1 MSGQG
6 VSPIDLYFEA
16 VNGAVMPFII
26 KIKIVPLVFLLAFY
40 FAFMLNWRGV
50 LHFYDI
56 LYKLEDFKIG
66 FAVSLPILLV
76 AALNFVFVPFSF
88 RYLVK
93 PFFALLLVLSAIVS
107 YTMMKY
113 RVLFDQNMIQNIFE
127 TNQSE
132 AYAYFSLPILGWVTL
147 AGIIP
152 AASLFLVKIEYE
164 TEWYKGIILRVLS
177 MIASLFIIGIIA
189 TLYYQDY
196 VSVGRNNPNLQR
208 EIVPANFINSSTKYI
223 YNRYFAEPIPFSTLG
238 DDAIRAMDKDKPT
251 LMFLVVGETARGKN
265 FSMNGYEKDT
275 NPFTSKVGGVIS
287 FKDVRSCGT
296 ATAVSVPCM
305 FSNMGRKEF
314 DANQA
319 RNSEGLLDVL
329 QKTGISI
336 FWKENDGGCKGVCD
350 RVPNI
355 EIKPKDYPKFCDK
368 NTCYDEVLL
377 QNLDDEIARMKGDKL
392 IGFHL
397 IGSHGPTYYKRYPD
411 AYRQFL
417 PDCPRSDIENCTDEE
432 LTNTYDNTIRYTDFV
447 IAEMIAKLKTYE
459 DKYNTAL
466 IYVSDHGESLGALG
480 LYLHGTPYKFAP
492 DDQTRVPMQVWMS
505 PNFTKEK
512 GLDMKCLQNNSAI
525 YRYSHDNLFPSVLGL
540 WDIKTKV
547 YDKTLDIF
555 KQCRKN

>member
-1 MSGQG
+1 MFS
-6 VSPIDLYFEA
+6 A
-16 VNGAVMPFII
+16 VRIKVVPF
-26 KIKIVPLVFLLAFY
+26 VLLLALVFAFL
-40 FAFMLNWRGV
+40 LNWPV
-50 LHFYDI
+50 LLHFYDI
-56 LYKLEDFKIG
+56 LSNIEHFKIG
-66 FAVSLPILLV
+66 FVVSIPFLLV
-76 AALNFVFVPFSF
+76 AALNFVFMPFSIRF
-88 RYLVK
+88 LMK
-93 PFFALLLVLSAIVS
+93 PFFAFLFATGSIAS

-113 RVLFDQNMIQNIFE
+113 RVLFDGDMIQNIFE

-132 AYAYFSLPILGWVTL
+132 AFAYVNAPIIIWVLLTGL
-147 AGIIP
+147 LP
-152 AASLFLVKIEYE
+152 AALIFFVKIEYAS
-164 TEWYKGIILRVLS
+164 TWYKGIAQRLLS
-177 MIASLFIIGIIA
+177 MFFSLVIVGIIA
-189 TLYYQDY
+189 ALYYQDY
-196 VSVGRNNPNLQR
+196 ASIGRNNQTLNR
-208 EIVPANFINSSTKYI
+208 EIVPANFMYSTSKYL
-223 YNRYFAEPIPFSTLG
+223 YRRYMAEPIPFVTLG
-238 DDAIRAMDKDKPT
+238 DDATRVTKKDKPT

-275 NPFTSKVGGVIS
+275 NPFTSKSGGVIS
-287 FKDVRSCGT
+287 FNDVRSCGT

-314 DANQA
+314 DDNRA

-355 EIKPKDYPKFCDK
+355 EIKPKDHPKFCDK
-368 NTCYDEVLL
+368 NTCYDEVVL
-377 QNLDDEIARMKGDKL
+377 QDLDSEIAQMKGDKL
-392 IGFHL
+392 VGFHL

-411 AYRQFL
+411 AHRQFT

-466 IYVSDHGESLGALG
+466 LYVSDHGESLGAMG

-505 PNFTKEK
+505 PGFTKEK
-512 GLDMKCLQNNSAI
+512 GVDMACLQQKAADT
-525 YRYSHDNLFPSVLGL
+525 RYSHDNIFSSVLGI
-540 WDIKTKV
+540 WDVKTSV
-547 YDKTLDIF
+547 YEKGLDIF
-555 KQCRKN
+555 SQCRTVQ

>member
-1 MSGQG
+1 MFS
-6 VSPIDLYFEA
+6 A
-16 VNGAVMPFII
+16 VRIKVVPF
-26 KIKIVPLVFLLAFY
+26 VLLLALVFAFL
-40 FAFMLNWRGV
+40 LNWPV
-50 LHFYDI
+50 LLHFYDI
-56 LYKLEDFKIG
+56 LSNIEHFKIG
-66 FAVSLPILLV
+66 FVVSIPFLLV
-76 AALNFVFVPFSF
+76 AALNFVFMPFSIRF
-88 RYLVK
+88 LMK
-93 PFFALLLVLSAIVS
+93 PFFAFLFVTGSIAS

-113 RVLFDQNMIQNIFE
+113 RVLFDGDMIQNIFE

-132 AYAYFSLPILGWVTL
+132 AFAYVNAPIIIWVLLTGL
-147 AGIIP
+147 LP
-152 AASLFLVKIEYE
+152 AALIFFVKIEYAS
-164 TEWYKGIILRVLS
+164 TWYKGIAQRLLS
-177 MIASLFIIGIIA
+177 MFFSLVIVGIIA
-189 TLYYQDY
+189 ALYYQDY
-196 VSVGRNNPNLQR
+196 ASIGRNNQTLNR
-208 EIVPANFINSSTKYI
+208 EIVPANFMYSTSKYL
-223 YNRYFAEPIPFSTLG
+223 YRRYMAEPIPFVTLG
-238 DDAIRAMDKDKPT
+238 DDATRVTKKDKPT

-275 NPFTSKVGGVIS
+275 NPFTSKSGGVIS
-287 FKDVRSCGT
+287 FNDVRSCGT

-314 DANQA
+314 DDNRA

-355 EIKPKDYPKFCDK
+355 EIKPKDHPKFCDK
-368 NTCYDEVLL
+368 NTCYDEVVL
-377 QNLDDEIARMKGDKL
+377 QDLDSEIAQMKGDKL
-392 IGFHL
+392 VGFHL

-411 AYRQFL
+411 AHRQFT

-466 IYVSDHGESLGALG
+466 LYVSDHGESLGAMG

-505 PNFTKEK
+505 PGFTKEK
-512 GLDMKCLQNNSAI
+512 GVDMACLQQKAADT
-525 YRYSHDNLFPSVLGL
+525 RYSHDNIFSSVLGI
-540 WDIKTKV
+540 WDVKTSV
-547 YDKTLDIF
+547 YEKGLDIF
-555 KQCRKN
+555 SQCRNVQ

>member
-1 MSGQG
+1 MFS
-6 VSPIDLYFEA
+6 A
-16 VNGAVMPFII
+16 VRIKVVPF
-26 KIKIVPLVFLLAFY
+26 VLLLALVFAFL
-40 FAFMLNWRGV
+40 LNWPV
-50 LHFYDI
+50 LLHFYDI
-56 LYKLEDFKIG
+56 LSNIEHFKIG
-66 FAVSLPILLV
+66 FVVSIPFLLV
-76 AALNFVFVPFSF
+76 AALNFVFMPFSIRF
-88 RYLVK
+88 LMK
-93 PFFALLLVLSAIVS
+93 PFFAFLFVTGSIAS

-113 RVLFDQNMIQNIFE
+113 RVLFDGDMIQNIFE

-132 AYAYFSLPILGWVTL
+132 AFAYVNAPIIIWVILTGL
-147 AGIIP
+147 LP
-152 AASLFLVKIEYE
+152 AALIFFVKIEYAS
-164 TEWYKGIILRVLS
+164 TWYKGIAQRLLS
-177 MIASLFIIGIIA
+177 MFFSLVIVGIIA
-189 TLYYQDY
+189 ALYYQDY
-196 VSVGRNNPNLQR
+196 ASIGRNNQTLNR
-208 EIVPANFINSSTKYI
+208 EIVPANFMYSTSKYL
-223 YNRYFAEPIPFSTLG
+223 YRRYMAEPIPFVTLG
-238 DDAIRAMDKDKPT
+238 DDATRVTKKDKPT

-275 NPFTSKVGGVIS
+275 NPFTSKSGGVIS
-287 FKDVRSCGT
+287 FNDVRSCGT

-314 DANQA
+314 DDNRA

-368 NTCYDEVLL
+368 NTCYDEVVL
-377 QNLDDEIARMKGDKL
+377 QDLDSEIAQMKGDKL
-392 IGFHL
+392 VGFHL

-411 AYRQFL
+411 AHRQFT

-466 IYVSDHGESLGALG
+466 LYVSDHGESLGALG

-505 PNFTKEK
+505 PGFTKEK
-512 GLDMKCLQNNSAI
+512 GVDMACLQQKAADT
-525 YRYSHDNLFPSVLGL
+525 RYSHDNIFSSVLGI
-540 WDIKTKV
+540 WDVKTSV
-547 YDKTLDIF
+547 YEKGLDIF
-555 KQCRKN
+555 SQCRNVQ

>member
-1 MSGQG
+1 
-6 VSPIDLYFEA
+6 
-16 VNGAVMPFII
+16 MPFII

-50 LHFYDI
+50 LHFYDV
-56 LYKLEDFKIG
+56 LYKLEDFKLG

-547 YDKTLDIF
+547 YDNGNSDNKCDTHG
-555 KQCRKN
+555 

>member
-1 MSGQG
+1 MFS
-6 VSPIDLYFEA
+6 A
-16 VNGAVMPFII
+16 VRIKVVPF
-26 KIKIVPLVFLLAFY
+26 VLLLALVFAFL
-40 FAFMLNWRGV
+40 LNWPV
-50 LHFYDI
+50 LLHFYDI
-56 LYKLEDFKIG
+56 LSNIEHFKIG
-66 FAVSLPILLV
+66 FVVSIPFLLV
-76 AALNFVFVPFSF
+76 AALNFVFMPFSIRF
-88 RYLVK
+88 LMK
-93 PFFALLLVLSAIVS
+93 PFFAFLFVTGSIAS

-113 RVLFDQNMIQNIFE
+113 RVLFDGDMIQNIFE

-132 AYAYFSLPILGWVTL
+132 AFAYVNAPIIIWVILTGL
-147 AGIIP
+147 LP
-152 AASLFLVKIEYE
+152 AALIFFVRIEYAS
-164 TEWYKGIILRVLS
+164 TWYKGIAQRLLS
-177 MIASLFIIGIIA
+177 MFFSLVIVGIIA
-189 TLYYQDY
+189 ALYYQDY
-196 VSVGRNNPNLQR
+196 ASIGRNNQTLNR
-208 EIVPANFINSSTKYI
+208 EIVPANFMYSTSKYL
-223 YNRYFAEPIPFSTLG
+223 YRRYMAEPIPFVTLG
-238 DDAIRAMDKDKPT
+238 DDATRVTKKDKPT

-275 NPFTSKVGGVIS
+275 NPFTSKSGGVIS
-287 FKDVRSCGT
+287 FNDVRSCGT

-314 DANQA
+314 DDNRA

-355 EIKPKDYPKFCDK
+355 EIEPKDHPKFCDK
-368 NTCYDEVLL
+368 NTCYDEVVL
-377 QNLDDEIARMKGDKL
+377 QDLDSEIAQMKGDKL
-392 IGFHL
+392 VGFHL

-411 AYRQFL
+411 AHRQFT

-466 IYVSDHGESLGALG
+466 LYVSDHGESLGAMG

-505 PNFTKEK
+505 PGFTKEK
-512 GLDMKCLQNNSAI
+512 GVDMACLQQKAADT
-525 YRYSHDNLFPSVLGL
+525 RYSHDNIFSSVLGI
-540 WDIKTKV
+540 WDVKTSV
-547 YDKTLDIF
+547 YEKGLDIF
-555 KQCRKN
+555 SQCRNVQ

>member
-1 MSGQG
+1 MFS
-6 VSPIDLYFEA
+6 A
-16 VNGAVMPFII
+16 VRIKVVPF
-26 KIKIVPLVFLLAFY
+26 VLLLALVFAFL
-40 FAFMLNWRGV
+40 LNWPV
-50 LHFYDI
+50 LLHFYDI
-56 LYKLEDFKIG
+56 LSNIEHFKIG
-66 FAVSLPILLV
+66 FVVSIPFLLV
-76 AALNFVFVPFSF
+76 AALNFVFMPFSIRF
-88 RYLVK
+88 LMK
-93 PFFALLLVLSAIVS
+93 PFFAFLFVTGSIAS

-113 RVLFDQNMIQNIFE
+113 RVLFDGDMIQNIFE

-132 AYAYFSLPILGWVTL
+132 AFAYVNAPIIIWVLLTGL
-147 AGIIP
+147 LP
-152 AASLFLVKIEYE
+152 AALIFFVKIEYAS
-164 TEWYKGIILRVLS
+164 TWYKGIAQRLLS
-177 MIASLFIIGIIA
+177 MFFSLVIVGIIA
-189 TLYYQDY
+189 ALYYQDY
-196 VSVGRNNPNLQR
+196 ASIGRNNQTLNR
-208 EIVPANFINSSTKYI
+208 EIVPANFMYSTSKYL
-223 YNRYFAEPIPFSTLG
+223 YRRYMAEPIPFVTLG
-238 DDAIRAMDKDKPT
+238 DDATRVTKKDKPT

-275 NPFTSKVGGVIS
+275 NPFTSKSGGVIS
-287 FKDVRSCGT
+287 FNDVRSCGT

-314 DANQA
+314 DDNRA

-355 EIKPKDYPKFCDK
+355 EIKPKDHPKFCDK
-368 NTCYDEVLL
+368 NTCYDEVVL
-377 QNLDDEIARMKGDKL
+377 QDLDSEIAQMKGDKL
-392 IGFHL
+392 VGFHL

-411 AYRQFL
+411 AHRQFT

-466 IYVSDHGESLGALG
+466 LYVSDHGESLGAMG

-505 PNFTKEK
+505 PGFTKEK
-512 GLDMKCLQNNSAI
+512 GVDMACLQQKAADT
-525 YRYSHDNLFPSVLGL
+525 RYSHDNIFSSVLGI
-540 WDIKTKV
+540 WDVKTSV
-547 YDKTLDIF
+547 YEKGLDIF
-555 KQCRKN
+555 SQCRTVQ

>member
-1 MSGQG
+1 MFS
-6 VSPIDLYFEA
+6 A
-16 VNGAVMPFII
+16 VRIKVVPF
-26 KIKIVPLVFLLAFY
+26 VLLLALVFAFL
-40 FAFMLNWRGV
+40 LNWPV
-50 LHFYDI
+50 LLHFYDI
-56 LYKLEDFKIG
+56 LSNIEHFKIG
-66 FAVSLPILLV
+66 FVVSIPFLLV
-76 AALNFVFVPFSF
+76 AALNFVFMPFSIRF
-88 RYLVK
+88 LMK
-93 PFFALLLVLSAIVS
+93 PFFAFLFVTGSIAS

-113 RVLFDQNMIQNIFE
+113 RVLFDGDMIQNIFE

-132 AYAYFSLPILGWVTL
+132 AFAYVNAPILIWVLLTGL
-147 AGIIP
+147 LP
-152 AASLFLVKIEYE
+152 AALIFFVKIEYAS
-164 TEWYKGIILRVLS
+164 TWYKGIAQRLLS
-177 MIASLFIIGIIA
+177 MFFSLVIVGIIA
-189 TLYYQDY
+189 ALYYQDY
-196 VSVGRNNPNLQR
+196 ASIGRNNQTLNR
-208 EIVPANFINSSTKYI
+208 EIVPANFMYSTSKYL
-223 YNRYFAEPIPFSTLG
+223 YRRYMAEPIPFVTLG
-238 DDAIRAMDKDKPT
+238 DDATRVTKKDKPT

-275 NPFTSKVGGVIS
+275 NPFTSKSGGVIS
-287 FKDVRSCGT
+287 FNDVRSCGT

-314 DANQA
+314 DDNRA

-355 EIKPKDYPKFCDK
+355 EIEPKDHPKFCDK
-368 NTCYDEVLL
+368 NTCYDEVVL
-377 QNLDDEIARMKGDKL
+377 QDLDNEIAQMKGDKL
-392 IGFHL
+392 VGFHL

-411 AYRQFL
+411 AHRQFT

-466 IYVSDHGESLGALG
+466 LYVSDHGESLGALG

-505 PNFTKEK
+505 PGFTKEK
-512 GLDMKCLQNNSAI
+512 GVDMACLQQKAADT
-525 YRYSHDNLFPSVLGL
+525 RYSHDNIFSSVLGI
-540 WDIKTKV
+540 WDVKTSV
-547 YDKTLDIF
+547 YEKGLDIF
-555 KQCRKN
+555 SQCRNVQ

>member
-1 MSGQG
+1 MFS
-6 VSPIDLYFEA
+6 A
-16 VNGAVMPFII
+16 VRIKVVPF
-26 KIKIVPLVFLLAFY
+26 VLLLALVFAFL
-40 FAFMLNWRGV
+40 LNWPV
-50 LHFYDI
+50 LLHFYDI
-56 LYKLEDFKIG
+56 LSNIEHFKIG
-66 FAVSLPILLV
+66 FVVSIPFLLV
-76 AALNFVFVPFSF
+76 AALNFVFMPFSIRF
-88 RYLVK
+88 LMK
-93 PFFALLLVLSAIVS
+93 PFFAFLFVTGSIAS

-113 RVLFDQNMIQNIFE
+113 RVLFDGDMIQNIFE

-132 AYAYFSLPILGWVTL
+132 AFAYVNAPIIIWVLLTGL
-147 AGIIP
+147 LP
-152 AASLFLVKIEYE
+152 AALIFFVKIEYAS
-164 TEWYKGIILRVLS
+164 TWYKGIAQRLLS
-177 MIASLFIIGIIA
+177 MFFSLVIVGIIA
-189 TLYYQDY
+189 ALYYQDY
-196 VSVGRNNPNLQR
+196 ASIGRNNQTLNR
-208 EIVPANFINSSTKYI
+208 EIVPANFMYSTSKYL
-223 YNRYFAEPIPFSTLG
+223 YRRYMAEPIPFVTLG
-238 DDAIRAMDKDKPT
+238 DDATRVTKKDKPT

-275 NPFTSKVGGVIS
+275 NPFTSKSGGVIS
-287 FKDVRSCGT
+287 FNDVRSCGT

-314 DANQA
+314 DDNRA

-368 NTCYDEVLL
+368 NTCYDEVVL
-377 QNLDDEIARMKGDKL
+377 QDLDNEIAQMKGDKL
-392 IGFHL
+392 VGFHL

-411 AYRQFL
+411 AHRQFT

-466 IYVSDHGESLGALG
+466 LYVSDHGESLGAMG

-505 PNFTKEK
+505 PGFTKEK
-512 GLDMKCLQNNSAI
+512 GVDMACLQQKAADT
-525 YRYSHDNLFPSVLGL
+525 RYSHDNIFSSVLGI
-540 WDIKTKV
+540 WDVKTSV
-547 YDKTLDIF
+547 YEKGLDIF
-555 KQCRKN
+555 SQCRTVQ

>member
-1 MSGQG
+1 MFS
-6 VSPIDLYFEA
+6 A
-16 VNGAVMPFII
+16 VRIKVVPF
-26 KIKIVPLVFLLAFY
+26 VLLLALVFAFL
-40 FAFMLNWRGV
+40 LNWPV
-50 LHFYDI
+50 LLHFYDI
-56 LYKLEDFKIG
+56 LSNIEHFKIG
-66 FAVSLPILLV
+66 FVVSIPFLLV
-76 AALNFVFVPFSF
+76 AALNFVFMPFSIRF
-88 RYLVK
+88 LMK
-93 PFFALLLVLSAIVS
+93 PFFAFLFVTGSIAS

-113 RVLFDQNMIQNIFE
+113 RVLFDGDMIQNIFE

-132 AYAYFSLPILGWVTL
+132 AFAYVNAPIIIWVLLTGL
-147 AGIIP
+147 LP
-152 AASLFLVKIEYE
+152 AALIFFVKIEYAS
-164 TEWYKGIILRVLS
+164 TWYKGIAQRLLS
-177 MIASLFIIGIIA
+177 MFFSLVIVGIIA
-189 TLYYQDY
+189 ALYYQDY
-196 VSVGRNNPNLQR
+196 ASIGRNNQTLNR
-208 EIVPANFINSSTKYI
+208 EIVPANFMYSTSKYL
-223 YNRYFAEPIPFSTLG
+223 YRRYMAEPIPFVTLG
-238 DDAIRAMDKDKPT
+238 DDATRVTKKDKPT

-275 NPFTSKVGGVIS
+275 NPFTSKSGGVIS
-287 FKDVRSCGT
+287 FNDVRSCGT

-314 DANQA
+314 DDNRA

-355 EIKPKDYPKFCDK
+355 EVKPKDYPKFCDK
-368 NTCYDEVLL
+368 NTCYDEVVL
-377 QNLDDEIARMKGDKL
+377 QDLDSEIAQMKGDKL
-392 IGFHL
+392 VGFHL

-411 AYRQFL
+411 AHRQFT

-466 IYVSDHGESLGALG
+466 LYVSDHGESLGAMG

-505 PNFTKEK
+505 PGFTKEK
-512 GLDMKCLQNNSAI
+512 GVDMACLQQKAADT
-525 YRYSHDNLFPSVLGL
+525 RYSHDNIFSSVLGI
-540 WDIKTKV
+540 WDVKTSV
-547 YDKTLDIF
+547 YEKGLDIF
-555 KQCRKN
+555 SQCRTVQ

>member
-1 MSGQG
+1 MFS
-6 VSPIDLYFEA
+6 A
-16 VNGAVMPFII
+16 VRIKVVPF
-26 KIKIVPLVFLLAFY
+26 VLLLALVFAFL
-40 FAFMLNWRGV
+40 LNWPV
-50 LHFYDI
+50 LLHFYDI
-56 LYKLEDFKIG
+56 LSNIEHFKIG
-66 FAVSLPILLV
+66 FVVSIPFLLV
-76 AALNFVFVPFSF
+76 AALNFVFMPFSIRF
-88 RYLVK
+88 LMK
-93 PFFALLLVLSAIVS
+93 PFFAFLFVTGSIAS

-113 RVLFDQNMIQNIFE
+113 RVLFDGDMIQNIFE

-132 AYAYFSLPILGWVTL
+132 AFAYVNAPIIIWVLLTGL
-147 AGIIP
+147 LP
-152 AASLFLVKIEYE
+152 AALIFFVKIEYAS
-164 TEWYKGIILRVLS
+164 TWYKGIAQRLLS
-177 MIASLFIIGIIA
+177 MFFSLVIVGIIA
-189 TLYYQDY
+189 ALYYQDY
-196 VSVGRNNPNLQR
+196 ASIGRNNQTLNR
-208 EIVPANFINSSTKYI
+208 EIVPANFMYSTSKYL
-223 YNRYFAEPIPFSTLG
+223 YRRYMAEPIPFVTLG
-238 DDAIRAMDKDKPT
+238 DDATRVTKKDKPT

-275 NPFTSKVGGVIS
+275 NPFTSKSGGVIS
-287 FKDVRSCGT
+287 FNDVRSCGA

-314 DANQA
+314 DDNRA

-368 NTCYDEVLL
+368 NTCYDEVVL
-377 QNLDDEIARMKGDKL
+377 QDLDSEIAQMKGDKL
-392 IGFHL
+392 VGFHL

-411 AYRQFL
+411 AHRQFT

-466 IYVSDHGESLGALG
+466 LYVSDHGESLGAMG

-505 PNFTKEK
+505 PGFTKEK
-512 GLDMKCLQNNSAI
+512 GVDMACLQQKAADT
-525 YRYSHDNLFPSVLGL
+525 RYSHDNIFSSVLGI
-540 WDIKTKV
+540 WDVKTSV
-547 YDKTLDIF
+547 YEKGLDIF
-555 KQCRKN
+555 SQCRTVQ

>member
-1 MSGQG
+1 MFS
-6 VSPIDLYFEA
+6 A
-16 VNGAVMPFII
+16 VRIKVVPF
-26 KIKIVPLVFLLAFY
+26 VLLLALVFAFL
-40 FAFMLNWRGV
+40 LNWPV
-50 LHFYDI
+50 LLHFYDI
-56 LYKLEDFKIG
+56 LSNIEHFKIG
-66 FAVSLPILLV
+66 FVVSIPFLLV
-76 AALNFVFVPFSF
+76 AALNFVFMPFSIRF
-88 RYLVK
+88 LMK
-93 PFFALLLVLSAIVS
+93 PFFAFLFVTGSIAS

-113 RVLFDQNMIQNIFE
+113 RVLFDGDMIQNIFE

-132 AYAYFSLPILGWVTL
+132 AFAYVNAPIIIWVLLTGL
-147 AGIIP
+147 LP
-152 AASLFLVKIEYE
+152 AALIFFVKIEYAS
-164 TEWYKGIILRVLS
+164 TWYKGIAQRLLS
-177 MIASLFIIGIIA
+177 MFFSLVIVGIIA
-189 TLYYQDY
+189 ALYYQDY
-196 VSVGRNNPNLQR
+196 ASIGRNNQTLNR
-208 EIVPANFINSSTKYI
+208 EIVPANFMYSTSKYL
-223 YNRYFAEPIPFSTLG
+223 YRRYMAEPIPFVTLG
-238 DDAIRAMDKDKPT
+238 DDATRVTKKDKPT

-275 NPFTSKVGGVIS
+275 NPFTSKSGGVIS
-287 FKDVRSCGT
+287 FNDVRSCGT

-314 DANQA
+314 DDNRA

-355 EIKPKDYPKFCDK
+355 EIKPKDHPKFCDK
-368 NTCYDEVLL
+368 NTCYDEVVL
-377 QNLDDEIARMKGDKL
+377 QDLDSEIAQMKGDKL
-392 IGFHL
+392 VGFHL

-411 AYRQFL
+411 AHRQFT

-466 IYVSDHGESLGALG
+466 LYVSDHGESLGAMG

-505 PNFTKEK
+505 PGFIKEK
-512 GLDMKCLQNNSAI
+512 GMNMECLQKNAAAN
-525 YRYSHDNLFPSVLGL
+525 RYSHDNIFSSVLGI
-540 WDIKTKV
+540 WDVKTAI
-547 YDKTLDIF
+547 YEQELDIF
-555 KQCRKN
+555 KQCRNN

>member
-1 MSGQG
+1 MFS
-6 VSPIDLYFEA
+6 A
-16 VNGAVMPFII
+16 VRIKVVPF
-26 KIKIVPLVFLLAFY
+26 VLLLALVFAFL
-40 FAFMLNWRGV
+40 LNWPV
-50 LHFYDI
+50 LLHFYDI
-56 LYKLEDFKIG
+56 LSNIEHFKIG
-66 FAVSLPILLV
+66 FVVSIPFLLI
-76 AALNFVFVPFSF
+76 AALNFVFMPFSIRF
-88 RYLVK
+88 LMK
-93 PFFALLLVLSAIVS
+93 PFFAFLFVTGSIAS

-113 RVLFDQNMIQNIFE
+113 RVLFDGDMIQNIFE

-132 AYAYFSLPILGWVTL
+132 AFAYVNAPIIIWVILTGL
-147 AGIIP
+147 LP
-152 AASLFLVKIEYE
+152 AALIFFVKIEYAS
-164 TEWYKGIILRVLS
+164 TWYKGIAQRLLS
-177 MIASLFIIGIIA
+177 MFFSLVIVGIIA
-189 TLYYQDY
+189 ALYYQDY
-196 VSVGRNNPNLQR
+196 ASIGRNNQTLNR
-208 EIVPANFINSSTKYI
+208 EIVPANFMYSTSKYL
-223 YNRYFAEPIPFSTLG
+223 YRRYMAEPIPFVTLG
-238 DDAIRAMDKDKPT
+238 DDATRVTKKDKPT

-275 NPFTSKVGGVIS
+275 NPFTSKSGGVIS
-287 FKDVRSCGT
+287 FNDLRSCGT

-314 DANQA
+314 DDNRA

-368 NTCYDEVLL
+368 NTCYDEVVL
-377 QNLDDEIARMKGDKL
+377 QELDSEIAQMKGDKL
-392 IGFHL
+392 VGFHL

-411 AYRQFL
+411 AHRLFT
-417 PDCPRSDIENCTDEE
+417 PDCPRIDIENCTDEE

-466 IYVSDHGESLGALG
+466 LYVSDHGESLGALG

-505 PNFTKEK
+505 PGFTKEK
-512 GLDMKCLQNNSAI
+512 GVDMACLQQKAADT
-525 YRYSHDNLFPSVLGL
+525 RYSHDNIFSSVLGI
-540 WDIKTKV
+540 WDVKTSV
-547 YDKTLDIF
+547 YEKGLDIF
-555 KQCRKN
+555 SKCRNIQ

>member
-1 MSGQG
+1 MFS
-6 VSPIDLYFEA
+6 A
-16 VNGAVMPFII
+16 VRIKVVPF
-26 KIKIVPLVFLLAFY
+26 VLLLALVFAFL
-40 FAFMLNWRGV
+40 LNWPV
-50 LHFYDI
+50 LLHFYDI
-56 LYKLEDFKIG
+56 LSNIEHFKIG
-66 FAVSLPILLV
+66 FVVSIPFLLV
-76 AALNFVFVPFSF
+76 AALNFVFMPFSIRF
-88 RYLVK
+88 LMK
-93 PFFALLLVLSAIVS
+93 PFFAFLFVTGSIAS

-113 RVLFDQNMIQNIFE
+113 RVLFDGDMIQNIFE

-132 AYAYFSLPILGWVTL
+132 AFAYVNAPIIIWVILTGL
-147 AGIIP
+147 LP
-152 AASLFLVKIEYE
+152 AALIFFVKIEYAS
-164 TEWYKGIILRVLS
+164 TWYKGIAQRLLS
-177 MIASLFIIGIIA
+177 MFFSLVIVGIIA
-189 TLYYQDY
+189 ALYYQDY
-196 VSVGRNNPNLQR
+196 ASIGRNNQTLNR
-208 EIVPANFINSSTKYI
+208 EIVPANFMYSTSKYL
-223 YNRYFAEPIPFSTLG
+223 YRRYMAEPIPFVTLG
-238 DDAIRAMDKDKPT
+238 DDATRVTKKDKPT

-275 NPFTSKVGGVIS
+275 NPFTSKSGGVIS
-287 FKDVRSCGT
+287 FNDVRSCGT

-314 DANQA
+314 DDNRA

-355 EIKPKDYPKFCDK
+355 EIEPKDHPKFCDK
-368 NTCYDEVLL
+368 NTCYDEVVL
-377 QNLDDEIARMKGDKL
+377 QDLDSEIAQMKGDKL
-392 IGFHL
+392 VGFHL

-411 AYRQFL
+411 AHRQFT

-466 IYVSDHGESLGALG
+466 LYVSDHGESLGAMG

-505 PNFTKEK
+505 PGFTKEK
-512 GLDMKCLQNNSAI
+512 GVDMACLQQKAADT
-525 YRYSHDNLFPSVLGL
+525 RYSHDNIFSSVLGI
-540 WDIKTKV
+540 WDVKTSV
-547 YDKTLDIF
+547 YEKGLDIF
-555 KQCRKN
+555 SQCRNVQ

>member
-1 MSGQG
+1 MFS
-6 VSPIDLYFEA
+6 A
-16 VNGAVMPFII
+16 VRIKVVPF
-26 KIKIVPLVFLLAFY
+26 VLLLALVFAFL
-40 FAFMLNWRGV
+40 LNWPV
-50 LHFYDI
+50 LLHFYDI
-56 LYKLEDFKIG
+56 LSNIEHFKIG
-66 FAVSLPILLV
+66 FVVSIPFLLV
-76 AALNFVFVPFSF
+76 AALNFVFMPFSIRF
-88 RYLVK
+88 LMK
-93 PFFALLLVLSAIVS
+93 PFFAFLFVTGSIAS

-113 RVLFDQNMIQNIFE
+113 RVLFDGDMIQNIFE

-132 AYAYFSLPILGWVTL
+132 AFAYVNAPIIIWVLLTGL
-147 AGIIP
+147 LP
-152 AASLFLVKIEYE
+152 AALIFFVKIEYAS
-164 TEWYKGIILRVLS
+164 TWYKGIAQRLLS
-177 MIASLFIIGIIA
+177 MFFSLVIVGIIA
-189 TLYYQDY
+189 ALYYQDY
-196 VSVGRNNPNLQR
+196 ASIGRNNQTLNR
-208 EIVPANFINSSTKYI
+208 EIVPANFMYSTSKYL
-223 YNRYFAEPIPFSTLG
+223 YRRYMAEPIPFVTLG
-238 DDAIRAMDKDKPT
+238 DDATRVTKKDKPT

-275 NPFTSKVGGVIS
+275 NPFTSKSGGVIS
-287 FKDVRSCGT
+287 FNDVRSCGT

-314 DANQA
+314 DDNRA

-368 NTCYDEVLL
+368 NTCYDEVVL
-377 QNLDDEIARMKGDKL
+377 QDLDSEIAQMKGDKL
-392 IGFHL
+392 VGFHL

-411 AYRQFL
+411 AHRQFT

-466 IYVSDHGESLGALG
+466 LYVSDHGESLGAMG

-505 PNFTKEK
+505 PGFTKEK
-512 GLDMKCLQNNSAI
+512 GVDMACLQQKAADT
-525 YRYSHDNLFPSVLGL
+525 RYSHDNIFSSVLGI
-540 WDIKTKV
+540 WDVKTSV
-547 YDKTLDIF
+547 YEKGLDIF
-555 KQCRKN
+555 SQCRTVQ

>member
-1 MSGQG
+1 MFS
-6 VSPIDLYFEA
+6 A
-16 VNGAVMPFII
+16 VRIKVVPF
-26 KIKIVPLVFLLAFY
+26 VLLLALVFAFL
-40 FAFMLNWRGV
+40 LNWPV
-50 LHFYDI
+50 LLHFYDI
-56 LYKLEDFKIG
+56 LSNIEHFKIG
-66 FAVSLPILLV
+66 FVVSIPFLLV
-76 AALNFVFVPFSF
+76 AALNFVFMPFSIRF
-88 RYLVK
+88 LMK
-93 PFFALLLVLSAIVS
+93 PFFAFLFVTGSIAS

-113 RVLFDQNMIQNIFE
+113 RVLFDGDMIQNIFE

-132 AYAYFSLPILGWVTL
+132 AFAYVNAPIIIWVLLTGFL
-147 AGIIP
+147 P
-152 AASLFLVKIEYE
+152 AALIFFVKIEYAS
-164 TEWYKGIILRVLS
+164 TWYKGIAQRLLS
-177 MIASLFIIGIIA
+177 MFFSLVIVGIIA
-189 TLYYQDY
+189 ALYYQDY
-196 VSVGRNNPNLQR
+196 ASIGRNNQTLNR
-208 EIVPANFINSSTKYI
+208 EIVPANFMYSTSKYL
-223 YNRYFAEPIPFSTLG
+223 YRRYMAEPIPFVTLG
-238 DDAIRAMDKDKPT
+238 DDATRVTKKDKPT

-275 NPFTSKVGGVIS
+275 NPFTSKSGGVIS
-287 FKDVRSCGT
+287 FNDVRSCGT

-314 DANQA
+314 DDNRA

-355 EIKPKDYPKFCDK
+355 EIEPKDHPKFCDK
-368 NTCYDEVLL
+368 NTCYDEVVL
-377 QNLDDEIARMKGDKL
+377 QDLDSEIAQMKGDKL
-392 IGFHL
+392 VGFHL

-411 AYRQFL
+411 AHRQFT

-466 IYVSDHGESLGALG
+466 LYVSDHGESLGAMG

-505 PNFTKEK
+505 PGFIKEK
-512 GLDMKCLQNNSAI
+512 GMNMECLQKNAAAN
-525 YRYSHDNLFPSVLGL
+525 RYSHDNIFSSVLGI
-540 WDIKTKV
+540 WDVKTAI
-547 YDKTLDIF
+547 YEQELDIF
-555 KQCRKN
+555 KQCRNN

>member
-1 MSGQG
+1 MFS
-6 VSPIDLYFEA
+6 A
-16 VNGAVMPFII
+16 VRIKVVPF
-26 KIKIVPLVFLLAFY
+26 VLLLALVFAFL
-40 FAFMLNWRGV
+40 LNWPV
-50 LHFYDI
+50 LLHFYDI
-56 LYKLEDFKIG
+56 LSNIEHFKIG
-66 FAVSLPILLV
+66 FVVSIPFLLV
-76 AALNFVFVPFSF
+76 AALNFVFMPFSIRF
-88 RYLVK
+88 LMK
-93 PFFALLLVLSAIVS
+93 PFFAFLFVTGSIAS

-113 RVLFDQNMIQNIFE
+113 RVLFDGDMIQNIFE

-132 AYAYFSLPILGWVTL
+132 AFAYVNAPIIIWVILTGL
-147 AGIIP
+147 LP
-152 AASLFLVKIEYE
+152 AALIFFVKIEYAS
-164 TEWYKGIILRVLS
+164 TWFKGIAQRLLS
-177 MIASLFIIGIIA
+177 MFFSLVIVGIIA
-189 TLYYQDY
+189 ALYYQDY
-196 VSVGRNNPNLQR
+196 ASIGRNNQTLNR
-208 EIVPANFINSSTKYI
+208 EIVPANFMYSTSKYL
-223 YNRYFAEPIPFSTLG
+223 YRRYMAEPIPFVTLG
-238 DDAIRAMDKDKPT
+238 DDATRVTKKDKPT

-275 NPFTSKVGGVIS
+275 NPFTSKSGGVIS
-287 FKDVRSCGT
+287 FNDVRSCGT

-314 DANQA
+314 DDNRA

-355 EIKPKDYPKFCDK
+355 EIEPKDHPKFCDK
-368 NTCYDEVLL
+368 NTCYDEVVL
-377 QNLDDEIARMKGDKL
+377 QDLDSEIAQMKGDKL
-392 IGFHL
+392 VGFHL

-411 AYRQFL
+411 AHRQFT

-466 IYVSDHGESLGALG
+466 LYVSDHGESLGALG

-505 PNFTKEK
+505 PGFTKEK
-512 GLDMKCLQNNSAI
+512 GVDMACLQQKAADT
-525 YRYSHDNLFPSVLGL
+525 RYSHDNIFSSVLGI
-540 WDIKTKV
+540 WDVKTSV
-547 YDKTLDIF
+547 YEKGLDIF
-555 KQCRKN
+555 SQCRNVQ

>member
-1 MSGQG
+1 MFS
-6 VSPIDLYFEA
+6 A
-16 VNGAVMPFII
+16 VRIKVVPF
-26 KIKIVPLVFLLAFY
+26 VLLLALVFAFL
-40 FAFMLNWRGV
+40 LNWPV
-50 LHFYDI
+50 LLHFYDI
-56 LYKLEDFKIG
+56 LSNIEHFKIG
-66 FAVSLPILLV
+66 FVVSIPFLLV
-76 AALNFVFVPFSF
+76 AALNFVFMPFSIRF
-88 RYLVK
+88 LMK
-93 PFFALLLVLSAIVS
+93 PFFAFLFVTGSIAS

-113 RVLFDQNMIQNIFE
+113 RVLFDGDMIQNIFE

-132 AYAYFSLPILGWVTL
+132 AFAYVNAPIIIWVILTGL
-147 AGIIP
+147 LP
-152 AASLFLVKIEYE
+152 AALIFFVKIEYAS
-164 TEWYKGIILRVLS
+164 TWYKGIAQRLLS
-177 MIASLFIIGIIA
+177 MFFSLVIVGIIA
-189 TLYYQDY
+189 ALYYQDY
-196 VSVGRNNPNLQR
+196 ASIGRNNQTLNR
-208 EIVPANFINSSTKYI
+208 EIVPANFMYSTSKYL
-223 YNRYFAEPIPFSTLG
+223 YRRYMAEPIPFVTLG
-238 DDAIRAMDKDKPT
+238 DDATRVTKKDKPT

-275 NPFTSKVGGVIS
+275 NPFTSKSGGVIS
-287 FKDVRSCGT
+287 FNDVRSCGT

-314 DANQA
+314 DDNRA

-368 NTCYDEVLL
+368 NTCYDEVVL
-377 QNLDDEIARMKGDKL
+377 QDLDSEIAQMKGDKL
-392 IGFHL
+392 VGFHL

-411 AYRQFL
+411 AHRQFT

-466 IYVSDHGESLGALG
+466 LYVSDHGESLGALG

-505 PNFTKEK
+505 PGFTKEK
-512 GLDMKCLQNNSAI
+512 GVDMACLQQKAADT
-525 YRYSHDNLFPSVLGL
+525 RYSHDNIFSSVLGI
-540 WDIKTKV
+540 WDVKTSV
-547 YDKTLDIF
+547 YEKGLDIF
-555 KQCRKN
+555 SQCRTVQ

>member
-1 MSGQG
+1 MFS
-6 VSPIDLYFEA
+6 A
-16 VNGAVMPFII
+16 VRIKVVPF
-26 KIKIVPLVFLLAFY
+26 VLLLALVFAFL
-40 FAFMLNWRGV
+40 LNWPV
-50 LHFYDI
+50 LLHFYDI
-56 LYKLEDFKIG
+56 LSNIEHFKIG
-66 FAVSLPILLV
+66 FVVSIPFLLV
-76 AALNFVFVPFSF
+76 AALNFVFMPFSIRF
-88 RYLVK
+88 LMK
-93 PFFALLLVLSAIVS
+93 PFFAFLFVTGSIAS

-113 RVLFDQNMIQNIFE
+113 RVLFDGDMIQNIFE

-132 AYAYFSLPILGWVTL
+132 AFAYVNAPIIIWVLLTGL
-147 AGIIP
+147 LP
-152 AASLFLVKIEYE
+152 AALIFFVKIEYAS
-164 TEWYKGIILRVLS
+164 TWYKGIAQRLLS
-177 MIASLFIIGIIA
+177 MFFSLVIVGIIA
-189 TLYYQDY
+189 ALYYQDY
-196 VSVGRNNPNLQR
+196 ASIGRNNQTLNR
-208 EIVPANFINSSTKYI
+208 EIVPANFMYSTSKYL
-223 YNRYFAEPIPFSTLG
+223 YRRYMAEPIPFVTLG
-238 DDAIRAMDKDKPT
+238 DDATRVTKKDKPT

-275 NPFTSKVGGVIS
+275 NPFTSKSGGVIS
-287 FKDVRSCGT
+287 FNDVRSCGT

-314 DANQA
+314 DDNRA

-355 EIKPKDYPKFCDK
+355 EIEPKDHPKFCDK
-368 NTCYDEVLL
+368 NTCYDEVVL
-377 QNLDDEIARMKGDKL
+377 QDLDSEIAQMKGDKL
-392 IGFHL
+392 VGFHL

-411 AYRQFL
+411 AHRQFT

-466 IYVSDHGESLGALG
+466 LYVSDHGESLGAMG

-505 PNFTKEK
+505 PGFTKEK
-512 GLDMKCLQNNSAI
+512 GVDMACLQQKAADT
-525 YRYSHDNLFPSVLGL
+525 RYSHDNIFSSVLGI
-540 WDIKTKV
+540 WDVKTSV
-547 YDKTLDIF
+547 YEKGLDIF
-555 KQCRKN
+555 SQCRNVQ

>member
-1 MSGQG
+1 MFS
-6 VSPIDLYFEA
+6 A
-16 VNGAVMPFII
+16 VRIKVVPF
-26 KIKIVPLVFLLAFY
+26 VLLLALVFAFL
-40 FAFMLNWRGV
+40 LNWPV
-50 LHFYDI
+50 LLHFYDI
-56 LYKLEDFKIG
+56 LSNIEHFKIG
-66 FAVSLPILLV
+66 FVVSIPFLLV
-76 AALNFVFVPFSF
+76 AALNFVFMPFSIRF
-88 RYLVK
+88 LMK
-93 PFFALLLVLSAIVS
+93 PFFAFLFVTGSIAS

-113 RVLFDQNMIQNIFE
+113 RVLFDGDMIQNIFE

-132 AYAYFSLPILGWVTL
+132 AFAYVNAPIIIWVLLTGFL
-147 AGIIP
+147 P
-152 AASLFLVKIEYE
+152 AALIFFVKIEYAS
-164 TEWYKGIILRVLS
+164 TWYKGIAQRLLS
-177 MIASLFIIGIIA
+177 MFFSLVIVGIIA
-189 TLYYQDY
+189 ALYYQDY
-196 VSVGRNNPNLQR
+196 ASIGRNNQTLNR
-208 EIVPANFINSSTKYI
+208 EIVPANFMYSTSKYL
-223 YNRYFAEPIPFSTLG
+223 YRRYMAEPIPFVTLG
-238 DDAIRAMDKDKPT
+238 DDATRVTKKDKPT

-275 NPFTSKVGGVIS
+275 NPFTSKSGGVIS
-287 FKDVRSCGT
+287 FNDVRSCGT

-314 DANQA
+314 DDNRA

-355 EIKPKDYPKFCDK
+355 EIEPKDHPKFCDK
-368 NTCYDEVLL
+368 NTCYDEVVL
-377 QNLDDEIARMKGDKL
+377 QELDSEIAQMKGDKL
-392 IGFHL
+392 VGFHL

-411 AYRQFL
+411 AHRQFT

-466 IYVSDHGESLGALG
+466 LYVSDHGESLGALG

-505 PNFTKEK
+505 PGFTKEK
-512 GLDMKCLQNNSAI
+512 GVDMACLQQKAADT
-525 YRYSHDNLFPSVLGL
+525 RYSHDNIFSSVLGI
-540 WDIKTKV
+540 WDVKTSV
-547 YDKTLDIF
+547 YEKGLDIF
-555 KQCRKN
+555 SQCRNVQ